1 MARFFIFIYNE
12 VLTLSIID
20 NIIKLMVITIFDNR
34 EVIAV
39 PRNQLQNLTEPM
51 FYILL
56 CLDVPRCGV
65 EIMEVVQRISGGR
78 VTIGPGT
85 LYALLNRFA
94 KEGILSAKGA
104 AIGRKITYSIT
115 EKGAQLLNEEKK
127 RLTRLLQDAET
138 YRLSAQEAI
147 ENEK

>member
-1 MARFFIFIYNE
+1 M
-12 VLTLSIID
+12 
-20 NIIKLMVITIFDNR
+20 
-34 EVIAV
+34 
-39 PRNQLQNLTEPM
+39 PRSQLQNLTEPM

-65 EIMEVVQRISGGR
+65 EIMGTVKKISGGR

-104 AIGRKITYSIT
+104 AIGRKITYRIT
-115 EKGAQLLNEEKK
+115 EKGTQLLNEEKE
-127 RLTRLLQDAET
+127 RLARLLRDAEA
-138 YRLSAQEAI
+138 YRLSAQEGEK
-147 ENEK
+147 ENEQ

>member
-1 MARFFIFIYNE
+1 M
-12 VLTLSIID
+12 
-20 NIIKLMVITIFDNR
+20 
-34 EVIAV
+34 

-56 CLDVPRCGV
+56 CLNVPRCGV
-65 EIMEVVQRISGGR
+65 EIMEAVKRISGGR
-78 VTIGPGT
+78 VTVGPGT

-115 EKGAQLLNEEKK
+115 EKGTELLNAERE
-127 RLTRLLQDAET
+127 RLARLLRDDET
-138 YRLSAQEAI
+138 YRLTEQEG
-147 ENEK
+147 EKGNEE

>member
-1 MARFFIFIYNE
+1 M
-12 VLTLSIID
+12 
-20 NIIKLMVITIFDNR
+20 

-65 EIMEVVQRISGGR
+65 EIMEAVQQISGGR

-115 EKGAQLLNEEKK
+115 EKGTQLLNEEKK
-127 RLTRLLQDAET
+127 RLTQLLQDAET
-138 YRLSAQEAI
+138 YRLSAQE
-147 ENEK
+147 ERE